1 MIGSFGSVTFQV
13 SSSAVESFQNMKLTL
28 TASYTQHKVHGKKAV
43 PEFTG
48 FDSDKITFDITLSAF
63 LGINPLKELQTLRN
77 MLTSKKAYSLALGSD
92 VFGKWVIQSLSHD
105 FQHVY
110 LDGKLMQCKVSLT
123 LLGME

>member
-1 MIGSFGSVTFQV
+1 MTIGSFGSVTFQV

-110 LDGKLMQCKVSLT
+110 LDGKLMQ
-123 LLGME
+123 